1 MAVETLAADKPA
13 QDPWPSQTVG
23 NPMTTVKPPSTL
35 EPVHTFFTLGGHKA
49 QQAPQIDP
57 RPLWGA
63 SPAQAEAQSG
73 KALRPHRRRSEV
85 VLRAY

>member
-57 RPLWGA
+57 RPLWGITRPGR
-63 SPAQAEAQSG
+63 SPVRKGPETPQ
-73 KALRPHRRRSEV
+73 KAL
-85 VLRAY
+85 